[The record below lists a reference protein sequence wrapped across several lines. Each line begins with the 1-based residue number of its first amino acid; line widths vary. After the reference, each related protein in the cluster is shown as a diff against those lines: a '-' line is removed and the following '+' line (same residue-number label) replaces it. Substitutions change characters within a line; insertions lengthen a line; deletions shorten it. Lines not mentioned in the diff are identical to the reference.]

1 MKSMKSDYDFERVDK
16 KKIDKALA
24 DDYAIKHNGKAKKS
38 KTDYD
43 LVGQMPEKM
52 QKRYF
57 DIIKNK

>member
-1 MKSMKSDYDFERVDK
+1 MKSDYDFKRVDK

-43 LVGQMPEKM
+43 LVGQMPERM

-57 DIIKNK
+57 DTVVKNK

>member
-1 MKSMKSDYDFERVDK
+1 MKSDYDFERVDK

-52 QKRYF
+52 RNSYF
-57 DIIKNK
+57 NIPKKNK